1 MTVEEN
7 LRMGAFV
14 ASPRDEGAHP
24 EVLLDGHLREDAPSL
39 GHHAD
44 AELHDL
50 VGAEPVDAR
59 ALEPHGALGRPDDAE
74 DGPDERGLAR
84 AVRPEQTRDPPRL
97 DRERRSEEHTSELQS
112 L

>member
-1 MTVEEN
+1 MTLQELLPFGDV
-7 LRMGAFV
+7 GAG
-14 ASPRDEGAHP
+14 PIDEGAHP
-24 EVLLDGHLREDAPSL
+24 EVLLDGHLREDAASL

-84 AVRPEQTRDPPRL
+84 AVRPADTRSAPPRP
-97 DRERRSEEHTSELQS
+97 RATRRATS
-112 L
+112 